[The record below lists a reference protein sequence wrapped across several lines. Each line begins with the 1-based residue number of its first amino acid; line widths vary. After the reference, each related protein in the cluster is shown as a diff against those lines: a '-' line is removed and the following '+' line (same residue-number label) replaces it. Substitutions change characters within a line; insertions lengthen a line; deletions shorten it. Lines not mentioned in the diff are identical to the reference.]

1 MSDVLRDAQLLLVDA
16 FKELDDVCAKI
27 GVKYWID
34 AGSLLGAVRHGGFIP
49 WDDDID
55 VCMTREDYYK
65 FLEQAP
71 TLFCDKYF
79 LQTVNSDPHYSN
91 IGIPCKLRINNTEI
105 VEKFEV
111 EMGCF
116 NKNEHHGLFI
126 DIFPYDKYSNNKFIR
141 TKIQRP
147 YHYIYRVKRLSLLES
162 KNLHVVK
169 RVLSYALSGIKM
181 KWLDT
186 ITRYLTM
193 KMSKLDTNFVYAAGI
208 ETPFHRACFHEDE
221 IFPVKRIKFEGIEV
235 SCPANISP
243 YLLKMF
249 GDGYM
254 TMPSEESRVS
264 HYHSIKIFS
273 KCNEE

>member
-71 TLFCDKYF
+71 TLLCDKYF

-105 VEKFEV
+105 VEKFEF
-111 EMGCF
+111 ELDCY

-126 DIFPYDKYSNNKFIR
+126 DIFPYDKYSKIKFFR
-141 TKIQRP
+141 TKIQRL
-147 YHYIYRVKRLSLLES
+147 YHFVYRLKRLSLVEELNDS
-162 KNLHVVK
+162 FVKKISAKIMASVHILFMDNLT
-169 RVLSYALSGIKM
+169 RFISGF
-181 KWLDT
+181 
-186 ITRYLTM
+186 
-193 KMSKLDTNFVYAAGI
+193 MSKKTHNYYYAAGI
-208 ETPFHRACFHEDE
+208 ETPFHRACFTPEE
-221 IFPVKRIKFEGIEV
+221 IFPTARIKFETIEV
-235 SCPANISP
+235 SCPANINA
-243 YLLKMF
+243 YLVKMF
-249 GDGYM
+249 GEDYM
-254 TMPSEESRVS
+254 TLPPVNKRES
-264 HYHSIKIFS
+264 HYHYINIDDVK
-273 KCNEE
+273 

>member
-27 GVKYWID
+27 DVKYWID

-71 TLFCDKYF
+71 TLLCDKYF
-79 LQTVNSDPHYSN
+79 LQTINSDPHYSN

-105 VEKFEV
+105 VEKFEF
-111 EMGCF
+111 ELDCY

-126 DIFPYDKYSNNKFIR
+126 DIFPYDKYSQNCFWRNKV
-141 TKIQRP
+141 QRS
-147 YHYIYRVKRLSLLES
+147 YHYIYRLKRLSLIDKLQGNFFKKIIS
-162 KNLHVVK
+162 FVMARVDIVFLDRMT
-169 RVLSYALSGIKM
+169 RVLSKKM
-181 KWLDT
+181 FR
-186 ITRYLTM
+186 TRGRYY
-193 KMSKLDTNFVYAAGI
+193 YAAGI
-208 ETPFHRACFHEDE
+208 ETPFSRACFTPDE
-221 IFPVKRIKFEGIEV
+221 IFPIKRIKFETIEV
-235 SCPANISP
+235 NCPSNIDS

-249 GDGYM
+249 GRSYM
-254 TMPSEESRVS
+254 QLPPLELRVCHYQSIDIHSE
-264 HYHSIKIFS
+264 IK
-273 KCNEE
+273 N